1 MYNFA
6 GLLTAK
12 DELARSGNTID
23 SNAGLAGG
31 LHSTYIY
38 DSAGNLTQKTERGL
52 ITDYQYNSL
61 GKVIAESRPH
71 TAAGNTYWK
80 LNTYRL
86 DGLNTAKTTY
96 DYTGSLSNN
105 PDVLIAKDANFSV
118 TTGNV
123 TVMEYNLR
131 GDQLSE
137 LSYAPGRTNESTWL
151 QWTNGL
157 GQRYQRAFTGSKD
170 IYAEQ
175 RTSTGA
181 PLNHANYMTSGETTR
196 TVT

>member
-86 DGLNTAKTTY
+86 DGQNTATTTY
-96 DYTGSLSNN
+96 DYTGSLSSH
-105 PDVLIAKDANFSV
+105 PEITAAGDASITVN
-118 TTGNV
+118 TGNV
-123 TVMEYNLR
+123 TLMEYNAR
-131 GDQLSE
+131 GDQWSE
-137 LSYAPGRTNESTWL
+137 LSYAPGTTTSLR
-151 QWTNGL
+151 G
-157 GQRYQRAFTGSKD
+157 GSGTT
-170 IYAEQ
+170 ASASVTSGSSPAA
-175 RTSTGA
+175 RTSTQSNA
-181 PLNHANYMTSGETTR
+181 PRLALRSDTQIT
-196 TVT
+196 